1 MNNYIG
7 FLIRQSRLK
16 QNISQ
21 DGLCK
26 GICAPSY
33 LCKIEQGQVDASAD
47 IIDHLF
53 AALGISYYRD
63 ETFLVEAKEHFDN
76 FFSLLDADEAFHMES
91 EYFSRYGQQ
100 LENSE
105 LHLHYHL
112 YLLFF
117 NIHTRNKESAGAEQA
132 YLQQFIKYMDE
143 NQKARYYLGAAQ
155 NIGYTEEAVQLLLEA
170 ARHGDNSL
178 IYYQMATVFYHI
190 GQYSES
196 IEKAEKA
203 YRLASDEG
211 NPSVLIG
218 ASFLLGSCYCN
229 HRDIAVS
236 KKYYERA
243 IALTRGYK
251 IQVKSYAYYNLGT
264 AYLSCQYYEE
274 ALYYLFNA
282 GDLEDEAYHNV
293 MLYQKLSILYTQTG
307 NVKKAAEQLGLA
319 KECLAVSQVET
330 KEYSLYEQMIC
341 FAEFLQN
348 KDYLDSDKYEAV
360 LKALYEQVDKPFGFG
375 FRRFYGAFLVQ
386 LYKYQRKYKEA
397 LRVKEEM
404 DIS

>member
-21 DGLCK
+21 EGLCK

-33 LCKIEQGQVDASAD
+33 LCKIEQGKADASAD
-47 IIDHLF
+47 IIDRLF
-53 AALGISYYRD
+53 AVLGISYYRD
-63 ETFLVEAKEHFDN
+63 ETFLIEAKEHFDN
-76 FFSLLDADEAFHMES
+76 FFFLLDAEEPFDIES
-91 EYFSRYGQQ
+91 EYFSRYEQQ

-105 LHLHYHL
+105 LHLYYHL

-117 NIHTRNKESAGAEQA
+117 NIHINNRESAKTEQA
-132 YLQQFIKYMDE
+132 YLQQFIPYMNE

-170 ARHGDNSL
+170 ARHGGSSV

-203 YRLASDEG
+203 YCFASDEG

-264 AYLSCQYYEE
+264 AYLGCQRYEE
-274 ALYYLFNA
+274 ALYYLSHA
-282 GDLEDEAYHNV
+282 GALEDESYHNV
-293 MLYQKLSILYTQTG
+293 MLHQKLSILYTQTG
-307 NVKKAAEQLGLA
+307 NAEKAAEQLRLA
-319 KECLAVSQVET
+319 RECLTVSQAGP
-330 KEYSLYEQMIC
+330 KEYTLCEQMIC
-341 FAEFLQN
+341 FSEFLMN
-348 KDYLDSDKYEAV
+348 KNYLDSAKYEAV

-375 FRRFYGAFLVQ
+375 FRRFYGTFLVQ
-386 LYKYQRKYKEA
+386 LYKYQRRYKEA
-397 LRVKEEM
+397 LRIKEEM